1 MPKTIL
7 IVDDDTVSRGL
18 IRMVLEYDGYR
29 CLEAEDGAAAL
40 IMLEDHSID
49 LMMLDYVMPK
59 VDGIEVLTALQQPS
73 KPLSPPTIMITGMLK
88 PPIREKA
95 TQLGVFAILEKPYDM
110 GELRAMVTDICTP
123 GHSVGTTGRSYS
135 VVRRAESSPMA

>member
-1 MPKTIL
+1 
-7 IVDDDTVSRGL
+7 
-18 IRMVLEYDGYR
+18 MVLEYDGFR

-73 KPLSPPTIMITGMLK
+73 KPLSPPTIMITGMLQ
-88 PPIREKA
+88 PSIREKA
-95 TQLGVFAILEKPYDM
+95 TQLGVFAVLEKPYDM
-110 GELRAMVTDICTP
+110 GKLRAMVTDICSP
-123 GHSVGTTGRSYS
+123 GRPVGTTGRSYS
-135 VVRRAESSPMA
+135 VKSRAESSPLA

>member
-59 VDGIEVLTALQQPS
+59 VDGIEVLTALQRPS
-73 KPLSPPTIMITGMLK
+73 KPLSPPTIMITGMLQ

-110 GELRAMVTDICTP
+110 GTLRAMVTDICTP
-123 GHSVGTTGRSYS
+123 GHSVETTGRLYS
-135 VVRRAESSPMA
+135 ERSRTESSPMA